1 MNQREKVNFVIK
13 AKRNTSRLSTMSKT
27 LTCQR
32 RFFSITGHYLNCA
45 YMGPLSSK
53 VVEAGIRGMQ
63 RKQDPAKIRTDDFFT
78 GADRLREEFSCLL
91 TGGKG
96 ERGRI
101 SIIPSV
107 SYGMA
112 TVASNLGI
120 RRGSK
125 VLIAGEQFPSNVY
138 PWQAAGAKVVEIS
151 APDAREHRG
160 KRWNEK
166 ILEAIKPGI
175 TMVAIGHVHW
185 ADGTRFDL
193 EAIRKETERV
203 GAYLV
208 VDGTQ
213 SVGALPFDL
222 KKIRPD
228 ALVCA
233 GYKWLM
239 GPYSIGLA
247 WYGEAFNNGKP
258 IEHNWITREGSENFT
273 SLTNY
278 AGGYQPDMSR
288 FDVGERSNFI
298 LVPMMT
304 EALRMLNGWKPE
316 RVQAYCGKISTRAI
330 TRLKAGGWWV
340 EDQEFRGNHLFGL
353 RPPTGRQASEWKD
366 NLTQSGISVSF
377 RGDAIRVAPQA
388 YNTAEDL
395 ELLAEVLTN
404 MK

>member
-1 MNQREKVNFVIK
+1 M
-13 AKRNTSRLSTMSKT
+13 TKT

-32 RFFSITGHYLNCA
+32 RIFNITGHYLNCA
-45 YMGPLSSK
+45 YMGPLASS
-53 VVEAGIRGMQ
+53 VVEAGIRGIR
-63 RKQDPAKIRTDDFFT
+63 RKQSPGKIRHEDFFSE
-78 GADRLREEFSCLL
+78 ANALREEFSRLL
-91 TGGKG
+91 TGDEKQSN
-96 ERGRI
+96 RI

-120 RRGSK
+120 GRRSK

-138 PWQAAGAKVVEIS
+138 PWQTAGAKVIEVV
-151 APDAREHRG
+151 APKDREHRG
-160 KRWNEK
+160 KIWNER
-166 ILEAIKPGI
+166 ILEAIKPGV
-175 TMVAIGHVHW
+175 TMVAIGNVHW

-213 SVGALPFDL
+213 SVGAMPFDM
-222 KKIRPD
+222 KRIRPD

-247 WYGEAFNNGKP
+247 WYGAAFDEGKP
-258 IEHNWITREGSENFT
+258 IEQNWITRKGSEDFT
-273 SLTNY
+273 SLT
-278 AGGYQPDMSR
+278 ADGEDYQPGMSR

-298 LVPMMT
+298 LVPMML
-304 EALRMLNGWKPE
+304 EALKMLNRWKPE
-316 RVQAYCGKISTRAI
+316 RVQAYCGKIAAAAI
-330 TRLKAGGWWV
+330 QDLRKAGWWV
-340 EDQEFRGNHLFGL
+340 EDQEFRGNHLFGI
-353 RPPTGRQASEWKD
+353 RPPAGLKASAWKD
-366 NLTQSGISVSF
+366 ALAKADISVSF
-377 RGDAIRVAPQA
+377 RGDAIRVAPQV
-388 YNTAEDL
+388 YNTMEDL
-395 ELLAEVLTN
+395 KLLAAVLTN